1 MVGGRLRR
9 AFSGRRRVLGA
20 LALALY
26 ALLLTVSP
34 VLHHDLACH
43 VKSPGHCDACVA
55 NAPASRAEPRAVL
68 DAPVWRAAGEA
79 PVSEQAREHRAA
91 LTPTSGRSPPA

>member
-1 MVGGRLRR
+1 M
-9 AFSGRRRVLGA
+9 LGA

-26 ALLLTVSP
+26 ALLVTVSP

-55 NAPASRAEPRAVL
+55 NSPASRAEPRTGL
-68 DAPVWRAAGEA
+68 DAPVWRAAGEPPA
-79 PVSEQAREHRAA
+79 VERAREHRAP
-91 LTPTSGRSPPA
+91 LTQTSGRSPPA